1 MALVSGMTLYVTMLT
16 SSMDFWYYFLGWDS
30 VAFAILNTLIWFV
43 TQYYHRHAER
53 YSTHRRL
60 REESTSEDDSS

>member
-1 MALVSGMTLYVTMLT
+1 MALVAGMTLYVTMLT
-16 SSMDFWYYFLGWDS
+16 SAMDFWYYFLGWDS

-53 YSTHRRL
+53 YITHRRL
-60 REESTSEDDSS
+60 RGESNSEDDSS